1 MPRRTA
7 VTRWAGWM
15 AELAR
20 DLGPEAARTLAEQCG
35 GTRLYVPGTVSPRLV
50 QLVGQR
56 TAVWLVDRFG
66 GQRIYVP
73 VLDPR
78 IDQARRA
85 RALRAMGM
93 TVDAIARAVG
103 RSHRWV
109 ERVLQ
114 EA

>member
-1 MPRRTA
+1 MIWR
-7 VTRWAGWM
+7 GWM
-15 AELAR
+15 RELAV
-20 DLGPEAARTLAEQCG
+20 DLGEEAARALAERCG
-35 GTRLYVPGTVSPRLV
+35 GTRLYIPGHVSPRLV

-56 TAVWLVDRFG
+56 AAEWLVDRFG

-78 IDQARRA
+78 TEQVHRA
-85 RALRAMGM
+85 KALRAMGM